1 MFACPCGPTADFWRN
16 LMLTPYRTL
25 FAAPGNRRFA
35 LAGLLARLPLPMTGI
50 GIITLLAQLRGS
62 YALAGAVA
70 ATFVVTYALLSPQI
84 SRLVDRHGQSRVL
97 PVATAVSVFG
107 MALLLTAA
115 AWQAA
120 AGTLFA
126 GAVLAGCMP
135 SMSAMVRAR
144 WAALYRGQPRL
155 QTAYALETVLDE
167 VTFIAGPPLAVGLAV
182 MVDPLAGLF
191 AAAVL
196 LALGVTALVLQR
208 GSEPPL
214 QPIDAGDRQGSAIG
228 VANVRLLALLMVAVG
243 VIVGTV
249 DITSVA
255 FAAQRGVP
263 GAASVVLSAYAL
275 GSCVAG
281 LVFGAVSLRWPLRRL
296 LLLGG
301 MATAL
306 STLPLLQVDGIA
318 ALAVAVLVAGM
329 FFAPTMIVAMSIVER
344 LVPAHRL
351 TEGMTWLLAGL
362 NVGVAMGAAGAGQI
376 VDIAG
381 ARAGFGVAVTGA
393 ALVVITTLWVH
404 QRLPATTGAAP
415 DAAESPAA
423 LAAGSDR

>member
-1 MFACPCGPTADFWRN
+1 
-16 LMLTPYRTL
+16 MLTPYRTL
-25 FAAPGNRRFA
+25 FAAPENRRFA

-70 ATFVVTYALLSPQI
+70 ATFVLTYALLSPQI
-84 SRLVDRHGQSRVL
+84 SCLVDRHGQSRVL

-107 MALLLTAA
+107 MALLLAAA
-115 AWQAA
+115 AWQAPT
-120 AGTLFA
+120 GTLFA

-191 AAAVL
+191 AAAAL

-208 GSEPPL
+208 SSEPPL

-228 VANVRLLALLMVAVG
+228 VANVRLLALLMVAMG

-306 STLPLLQVDGIA
+306 STLPLLQVDGAA

>member
-1 MFACPCGPTADFWRN
+1 MLASPCGPTADVWRN

-70 ATFVVTYALLSPQI
+70 ATFVLTYALLSPQI

-107 MALLLTAA
+107 MALLLAAA
-115 AWQAA
+115 AWQAPT
-120 AGTLFA
+120 GTLFA

-182 MVDPLAGLF
+182 IVDPLAGLF

-196 LALGVTALVLQR
+196 LALGVAALVLQR

-228 VANVRLLALLMVAVG
+228 VANVRLLALLMVAMG

>member
-1 MFACPCGPTADFWRN
+1 MFASPCGPTADFWRN

-25 FAAPGNRRFA
+25 FADPGNRRFA

-62 YALAGAVA
+62 YALAGAVT

-115 AWQAA
+115 AWQAP

-182 MVDPLAGLF
+182 MVDPMAGLF

-196 LALGVTALVLQR
+196 LALGVAALVVQR

-214 QPIDAGDRQGSAIG
+214 QPIDAGDRHGSAIG
-228 VANVRLLALLMVAVG
+228 VANVRLLALLMVAMG

-306 STLPLLQVDGIA
+306 STLPLLQVDSIA

-362 NVGVAMGAAGAGQI
+362 NVGVAMGAAAAGQV

-381 ARAGFGVAVTGA
+381 ARAGFGVAATGA
-393 ALVVITTLWVH
+393 ALVVLTTLWVQ
-404 QRLPATTGAAP
+404 QRLPAKTGGAP
-415 DAAESPAA
+415 GADDAPAS